1 MLTSLFR
8 DLAAKHGLTTAA
20 GMAYG
25 MLNGCFVTL
34 SCDAGT
40 QRISIYVG
48 PQEQPAP
55 GHSESV
61 IVSCARQIIHTIS
74 SASGPDNVYSLM
86 TGSETIPALV
96 LNHAGSVVTVNFSD
110 APEARTGIERFIAEL
125 LPQAAPL
132 TRPLTCLTCGGA
144 CSGSAC
150 PVRLSADTVVPMH
163 VPCCQNA
170 AGHSAPA
177 KAGSGIRKGAV
188 LAALLGALVGAV
200 VWAFLS
206 GYGAIAWI
214 VGVLMGLL
222 PTLAY
227 DLALMRLSPE
237 CRPTAKSRIVTIL
250 CCAAVAVVLGS
261 LGGCLLA
268 LRSDYTRNISI
279 MTYQNI
285 GFGAFV
291 RASLTNNSAIL
302 GNLLKSFFAGLA
314 FAALGSIGC
323 FLKKGD
329 ASSATAAASKPR
341 RLKGKF

>member
-8 DLAAKHGLTTAA
+8 DLATKHGLITAA

-34 SCDAGT
+34 SGDAGV

-55 GHSESV
+55 GHSESFT
-61 IVSCARQIIHTIS
+61 VSCAKQIIHTIS
-74 SASGPDNVYSLM
+74 AASGPDNVYSLM
-86 TGSETIPALV
+86 TGNETIPALV

-132 TRPLTCLTCGGA
+132 TRPQMCLTCCGA
-144 CSGSAC
+144 CTGTAC
-150 PVRLSADTVVPMH
+150 PVQLSADTVVPMH
-163 VPCCQNA
+163 VPCYQNA
-170 AGHSAPA
+170 TGLRAPV
-177 KAGSGIRKGAV
+177 KAGSGVRKGAV
-188 LAALLGALVGAV
+188 LAALLGALIGAV
-200 VWAFLS
+200 IWALLS

-227 DLALMRLSPE
+227 DLTIQRLPAE
-237 CRPTAKSRIVTIL
+237 GCPTAKSRIVTIL

-261 LGGCLLA
+261 LGGCLLG
-268 LRSDYTRNISI
+268 LRSEYTRNLSI

-285 GFGAFV
+285 GFWAFV

-302 GNLLKSFFAGLA
+302 GNLLKSFIAGLV
-314 FAALGSIGC
+314 FAAVGCIGC
-323 FLKKGD
+323 FLKKDG
-329 ASSATAAASKPR
+329 AAATAAASRPR